1 MKPKILCVD
10 DSRALRTGMKNWL
23 QPNYEVVGS
32 PDGRAA
38 LDLLE
43 NTTFDLIILDLDMP
57 NMNGEETIRELRGR
71 GDQTPVVLLT
81 AEAKTS
87 NIQKVMQH
95 GVLDYILKPCS
106 PPDLKVKLEAA
117 LRTAYDQKLADAQVA
132 ANQATIE
139 QAGGRKAPGPQPAAA
154 KAPATPSNPVTSK
167 AAAAPGPGPGPS
179 GKPAP
184 KEGAPSIL
192 VIDDMKS
199 VSRALRRDVR
209 DEIRIG
215 HATTRD
221 AAVNTCTKRDYQ
233 MIVIDMDIPRVN
245 SDELCRELRALQP
258 KGELIALFLAS
269 EADPTGRSKS
279 AGFDGF
285 LLKPF
290 LSEEVQALISRV
302 FNQRTF
308 FDSQDNVVTCH
319 PIEFGDT
326 NRETVLGEAR
336 EQLLEEINKVAAA
349 ACFPAVVLDLG
360 GYVPLDALAR
370 FVGPVI
376 ERCGKLRLQLKVV
389 GDESVSQALAATLE
403 KDSVSVVASVGDAL
417 RA

>member
-57 NMNGEETIRELRGR
+57 NMNGEDTIRELRGR

-87 NIQKVMQH
+87 NIQRVMQH

-132 ANQATIE
+132 ANQAAIE
-139 QAGGRKAPGPQPAAA
+139 QAGGKKGRPQPAPAA
-154 KAPATPSNPVTSK
+154 KPTASSSSAPAAPASS
-167 AAAAPGPGPGPS
+167 AAPS
-179 GKPAP
+179 SAAKVAP

-245 SDELCRELRALQP
+245 SDDLCRELRALQP
-258 KGELIALFLAS
+258 KGQLIALFLAS
-269 EADPTGRSKS
+269 ELDPEGRAKS

-290 LSEEVQALISRV
+290 VSGEVQAVISRV
-302 FNQRTF
+302 FSTKTF
-308 FDSQDNVVTCH
+308 FDSQENVVSCY
-319 PIEFGDT
+319 PIDFGDT
-326 NRETVLGEAR
+326 NRETVLGDAR
-336 EQLLEEINKVAAA
+336 EQLLEEIDKVAAA
-349 ACFPAVVLDLG
+349 ACFPVAVLDLG
-360 GYVPLDALAR
+360 GHVPLDALAR
-370 FVGPVI
+370 FLAPVI
-376 ERCGKLRLQLKVV
+376 EHAVKLRLRLTVV
-389 GDESVSQALAATLE
+389 GDDAVSQALAATLE
-403 KDSVSVVASVGDAL
+403 KESVSVVPSLSDAL
-417 RA
+417 

>member
-117 LRTAYDQKLADAQVA
+117 LRTAYDQKLADAHVA

-139 QAGGRKAPGPQPAAA
+139 QAGGKKPRVPEPRPASTPPAPSSSGAAA
-154 KAPATPSNPVTSK
+154 KTS
-167 AAAAPGPGPGPS
+167 AAAATKS
-179 GKPAP
+179 AP
-184 KEGAPSIL
+184 KENAFSIL

-209 DEIRIG
+209 EEIRIG

-233 MIVIDMDIPRVN
+233 MIVIDIDIPRVN
-245 SDELCRELRALQP
+245 SQELCSELRALQP
-258 KGELIALFLAS
+258 KAELVGLFLAS
-269 EADPTGRSKS
+269 EQDPAGKAKS
-279 AGFDGF
+279 AGFDAH
-285 LLKPF
+285 LCKPF
-290 LSEEVQALISRV
+290 LSAEVQTLITKV
-302 FNQRTF
+302 FSTKVF
-308 FDSQDNVVTCH
+308 FDSQDNVVSCF
-319 PIEFGDT
+319 PIDFGDS
-326 NRETVLGEAR
+326 NRETVLAAAR
-336 EQLLEEINKVAAA
+336 RQLREEIEKIASA
-349 ACFPAVVLDLG
+349 ACFPAVILDPSG
-360 GYVPLDALAR
+360 HIPHDALAR
-370 FVGPVI
+370 FLAPVI
-376 ERCGKLRLQLKVV
+376 EHCVKLRLRLIVV
-389 GDESVSQALAATLE
+389 GDDSVAQVLAATLE
-403 KDSVSVVASVGDAL
+403 GDSVSVMPTVAAAL
-417 RA
+417 